1 MDLERR
7 QLMKQL
13 IAILVLALPWIA
25 VPLGA
30 QAPPAEPTVISG
42 QVLNSD
48 DGKPLPGAI
57 VSLPALNLTA
67 TTDAEGRYTLTI
79 PADLARGQTVELR
92 ATFSDLEPRTA
103 EVTLTPGAMTQ
114 DFVLGL
120 AFFETIT
127 VGSRAVG
134 AEAQKAVPVDVFTV
148 QDIATAGASETNQIL
163 EALTPSFNF
172 PRPTITDG
180 TDTVRP
186 ATLRGLG
193 SDQVL
198 VLVNGK
204 RRHTSALVHV
214 NGSIGRGS
222 TGVDLNAIP
231 ASAIERVEVLRDGAA
246 AQYGS
251 DAIAGVINVVLKSSP
266 SPLTLDLKGGA
277 TTHGDGALVD
287 TSVSQGWSLGSLGGS
302 LFATVEYRDRDDTN
316 RAGPDPRPQGS
327 RDPVEQPNHHWGDA
341 KAEDIMGFFNGQVP
355 IGASGT
361 TSFYT
366 FGGVS
371 RREGSAGGFFRRAN
385 ENRNIPSIYPNG
397 FLPLIEPEVTDYS
410 AAFGVRGARGDW
422 FWDV

>member
-13 IAILVLALPWIA
+13 IAILVLVLPLA
-25 VPLGA
+25 AAPLGA
-30 QAPPAEPTVISG
+30 QAPPAGPTVLSG

-48 DGKPLPGAI
+48 DGQPLPGAI

-67 TTDAEGRYTLTI
+67 TTDAEGLYTLTV

-103 EVTLTPGAMTQ
+103 EVTLTPGAVTQ
-114 DFVLGL
+114 DFALGV

-148 QDIATAGASETNQIL
+148 QDIETAGASETNQIL
-163 EALTPSFNF
+163 EALTPAFNF

-251 DAIAGVINVVLKSSP
+251 DAIAGVIDVVMKRGRFAPTVSV
-266 SPLTLDLKGGA
+266 TGG
-277 TTHGDGALVD
+277 
-287 TSVSQGWSLGSLGGS
+287 
-302 LFATVEYRDRDDTN
+302 EYFTAD
-316 RAGPDPRPQGS
+316 
-327 RDPVEQPNHHWGDA
+327 
-341 KAEDIMGFFNGQVP
+341 
-355 IGASGT
+355 
-361 TSFYT
+361 
-366 FGGVS
+366 
-371 RREGSAGGFFRRAN
+371 
-385 ENRNIPSIYPNG
+385 YPNDG
-397 FLPLIEPEVTDYS
+397 RNVNINGSCGLP
-410 AAFGVRGARGDW
+410 RGAGS
-422 FWDV
+422 FMIAAE

>member
-1 MDLERR
+1 
-7 QLMKQL
+7 MKQL
-13 IAILVLALPWIA
+13 VAILVLAFPLIA

-42 QVLNSD
+42 QVLDS

-57 VSLPALNLTA
+57 VSLPALNLTV

-103 EVTLTPGAMTQ
+103 EITLGPGAVTQ

-127 VGSRAVG
+127 VGSRAAGV
-134 AEAQKAVPVDVFTV
+134 EAQKAVPVDVFTV
-148 QDIATAGASETNQIL
+148 QDIETAGASETNQIL

-231 ASAIERVEVLRDGAA
+231 ASAIEKIEVLRDGAA
-246 AQYGS
+246 
-251 DAIAGVINVVLKSSP
+251 
-266 SPLTLDLKGGA
+266 
-277 TTHGDGALVD
+277 
-287 TSVSQGWSLGSLGGS
+287 
-302 LFATVEYRDRDDTN
+302 
-316 RAGPDPRPQGS
+316 
-327 RDPVEQPNHHWGDA
+327 
-341 KAEDIMGFFNGQVP
+341 
-355 IGASGT
+355 
-361 TSFYT
+361 
-366 FGGVS
+366 
-371 RREGSAGGFFRRAN
+371 
-385 ENRNIPSIYPNG
+385 
-397 FLPLIEPEVTDYS
+397 
-410 AAFGVRGARGDW
+410 
-422 FWDV
+422 